1 MMGMVVAA
9 VLGWVLLLGPG
20 SAEAASAKVR
30 TRYTGVV
37 NLNEATVAQLDVLP
51 GVGARAAQR
60 IIAFRQKRPFKRIEE
75 LVRVKGF
82 GKKQFLKLKPH
93 LTLEGPTTLKAEKV
107 PVELPAVH
115 ITAAVAPARA
125 LAPAPAAKP

>member
-1 MMGMVVAA
+1 MSARVMGTVVAA
-9 VLGWVLLLGPG
+9 VLGLVLLGTG
-20 SAEAASAKVR
+20 SAEAASGRTR

-51 GVGARAAQR
+51 GVGAKAAQR
-60 IIAFRQKRPFKRIEE
+60 IVACRQKRAFKRIEE

-115 ITAAVAPARA
+115 LTAAAAPAA
-125 LAPAPAAKP
+125 APAAKP

>member
-1 MMGMVVAA
+1 MVVAA
-9 VLGWVLLLGPG
+9 VLGLVLLSPAG
-20 SAEAASAKVR
+20 AEAASARTR

-37 NLNEATVAQLDVLP
+37 NLNEATGAQLDALP
-51 GVGARAAQR
+51 GVGAKAAQR

-125 LAPAPAAKP
+125 LGPAPAAKP